1 MTEDVVGVLY
11 AEDDPDDRLL
21 AREAW
26 EDSRALNP
34 LDFVKDGEELLEYL
48 RREGRYAG
56 RTSPQPGVVLLD
68 LNMPRMDGR
77 TALAEIKKDPELR
90 RIPVVVLTTSKA
102 SEDVLK
108 SYDLGVAG
116 FIVKPPTFEALS
128 GVLRDVEQYWMK
140 LVRLPEG

>member
-1 MTEDVVGVLY
+1 MSEELIGVLY

-34 LDFVKDGEELLEYL
+34 LDFVEDGEELLEYL
-48 RREGRYAG
+48 RREGRYVG
-56 RTSPQPGVVLLD
+56 RSGGQPGVILLD

-77 TALAEIKKDPELR
+77 AALAEIKKDPELR

-102 SEDVLK
+102 NEDVVR

-116 FIVKPPTFEALS
+116 FIVKPPTFEALAD
-128 GVLRDVEQYWMK
+128 VLRRLEQYWLK
-140 LVRLPEG
+140 LVRLP

>member
-1 MTEDVVGVLY
+1 MSEELVGVLY

-34 LDFVKDGEELLEYL
+34 LDFVEDGEELLEYL
-48 RREGRYAG
+48 RREGRHAG
-56 RTSPQPGVVLLD
+56 RTGAQPGVILLD

-77 TALAEIKKDPELR
+77 AALAEIKKDPELR

-116 FIVKPPTFEALS
+116 FIVKPPTFEALTN
-128 GVLRDVEQYWMK
+128 VLRKVDEYWLK
-140 LVRLPEG
+140 LVRLPAP